1 MLGDVTD
8 QITQGFTTLQG
19 IAKSLVTGL
28 DGAKSGIPAMTTPQQ
43 VQLTSVLSDPV
54 AVNQTSANSGDSGTR
69 TLALVFGA
77 TTVLLGG
84 ALLTRTA
91 APLVRRRRSQEEL

>member
-1 MLGDVTD
+1 
-8 QITQGFTTLQG
+8 
-19 IAKSLVTGL
+19 
-28 DGAKSGIPAMTTPQQ
+28 MTTPQQ

-54 AVNQTSANSGDSGTR
+54 AVNQTSASSGDSGTR

-91 APLVRRRRSQEEL
+91 APW